1 MGVNI
6 LDWASVKR
14 QIDEMVAYRAGKED
28 LYRRKVQ
35 AALGEVNRWGKGWPE
50 LARKVEGAKTSW
62 LVGHPEGPL
71 GARHPA
77 PGRPPEVTVLSVDGS
92 QIYPSRHEVSP
103 CYLINLGAVRFHYG
117 TEDRPLLSS
126 RAQLYYREED
136 LTISPQDSSPSSSP
150 QPVED
155 FLGASGL
162 ASREGRGGLKGTLNG
177 EGVALRR
184 GLMELSELLSL
195 LEPPEVQKG
204 RPAVAFS
211 DGTLIWWT
219 LEGRPEELRGLV
231 LREVRG
237 LWDRFEE
244 KGLPVVGYI
253 SRPNSADVI
262 NSLRVGLC
270 PDDRVNCDRCGYRQ
284 LEELPCSPV
293 EGLVDGTLFGRILDP
308 GERSSLFRSSS
319 RVLKEYGRHGVA
331 FFYLNAGAEVARVEV
346 PAWVAADR
354 RELDLVHATAWDQA
368 QKGQGYP
375 VCLLEAHERAVIRG
389 PDRELFY
396 RLVRDALVGGDMRAQ
411 ASRKS
416 LSKRRAAI

>member
-1 MGVNI
+1 M

-14 QIDEMVAYRAGKED
+14 QIDEMVAYRAGRED
-28 LYRRKVQ
+28 LYRQKVQ
-35 AALGEVNRWGKGWPE
+35 VALGEVKRWEASWME
-50 LARKVEGAKTSW
+50 LARKVEGARTSW
-62 LVGHPEGPL
+62 LLGHPEGPL
-71 GARHPA
+71 GGCYPA
-77 PGRPPEVTVLSVDGS
+77 PGRSPEVTVLAVDGS
-92 QIYPSRHEVSP
+92 QIYPSRHEVSS
-103 CYLINLGAVRFHYG
+103 CYLINLGMVRFHYG
-117 TEDRPLLSS
+117 TEERPLLSS

-136 LTISPQDSSPSSSP
+136 LAAYPQTLLSPAASQSR
-150 QPVED
+150 
-155 FLGASGL
+155 GASQAAFGL
-162 ASREGRGGLKGTLNG
+162 PLREVQGGGLKGSLNG

-184 GLMELSELLSL
+184 GLMELGELLSL
-195 LEPPEVQKG
+195 LEPPEVPG

-211 DGTLIWWT
+211 DGTLIWWM
-219 LEGRPEELRGLV
+219 LEGKPEELRAGV
-231 LREVRG
+231 LQEVRS
-237 LWDRFEE
+237 LWDQFEE
-244 KGLPVVGYI
+244 KGLPVAGYI

-270 PDDRVNCDRCGYRQ
+270 PDDLVNCDRCGYRQ
-284 LEELPCSPV
+284 METLPCSAI
-293 EGLVDGTLFGRILDP
+293 EGLVDGSLFGRFLAP

-319 RVLKEYGRHGVA
+319 RILKEYGHHGVA

-354 RELDLVHATAWDQA
+354 GKLDLVHSVAWDQA

-396 RLVRDALVGGDMRAQ
+396 RLVRDALVGGNMRAQ

-416 LSKRRAAI
+416 LSKRRATI